1 MVRRILL
8 AYDGSQSAENALTF
22 AVDLAHRYDA
32 QLHVLTVA
40 RLPDFANEM
49 AVSAG
54 MEGVHEYCNELLRS
68 VRERLEKDSIALTLE
83 VAMGQPGEQIVL
95 YAEKH
100 AIDLIVVGHRGH
112 SLFDRWLI
120 GSVARQVIGYSHCTV
135 TVVR

>member
-83 VAMGQPGEQIVL
+83 VARVGRAPSHRLFTLHSDGGE
-95 YAEKH
+95 
-100 AIDLIVVGHRGH
+100 
-112 SLFDRWLI
+112 
-120 GSVARQVIGYSHCTV
+120 
-135 TVVR
+135 VVRARPGFRAA

>member
-8 AYDGSQSAENALTF
+8 AYDGSESAENALTF

-54 MEGVHEYCNELLRS
+54 MEAVHEHCNELVRS
-68 VRERLEKDSIALTLE
+68 VKERLDQDSIGLTLQ
-83 VAMGQPGEQIVL
+83 VTMGQPGEQIVL